1 MKIISKYIKWA
12 YRDAKFDKRFPP
24 LFFVRSYPPDG
35 FPRSTEVATQPRK
48 KTNRPS
54 GSQELEPSG
63 SQELEPSETNE
74 VDMAARPGGNG
85 APEPTEDV
93 ETITQSAEKTTKPS
107 GSQGPESNETNTNDE
122 ILANEDETRLFGE
135 WVDKDIS
142 TRMQDL
148 GKQWRDLLE
157 ETFGDAS
164 PVEPPTIFGFAVVQ
178 HVVMLV
184 SHDTSSPNN
193 PTPVLDKVEL
203 KGKGGLWLWNAL
215 SIAIPVNV
223 GRLQA
228 IEIRTAFEGKLKNSS
243 SSDDPDR

>member
-12 YRDAKFDKRFPP
+12 YRDAKFDKQFPP

-35 FPRSTEVATQPRK
+35 FPRSTEVATQSSK
-48 KTNRPS
+48 ETNEHS
-54 GSQELEPSG
+54 GSQEP
-63 SQELEPSETNE
+63 ELHETNE
-74 VDMAARPGGNG
+74 VEMVARPGGNR
-85 APEPTEDV
+85 APELNETNEHV

-107 GSQGPESNETNTNDE
+107 KSQGLEPNETNKDDE
-122 ILANEDETRLFGE
+122 NLVNEDETRLFGE

-142 TRMQDL
+142 SKMQDL

-157 ETFGDAS
+157 KTFGDAS

-184 SHDTSSPNN
+184 SHDTSSPDN

-203 KGKGGLWLWNAL
+203 KGEGGLWLWNAL